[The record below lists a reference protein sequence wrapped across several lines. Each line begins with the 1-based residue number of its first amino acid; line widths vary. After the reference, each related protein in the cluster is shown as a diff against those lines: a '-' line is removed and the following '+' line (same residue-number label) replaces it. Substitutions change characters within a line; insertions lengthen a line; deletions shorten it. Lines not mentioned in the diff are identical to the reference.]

1 MRGLEELI
9 DYQDYPIIAAEMMP
23 PRLVVLWVSD
33 SLVWPLP
40 EAKLGHN
47 YDSQGAWDAVHE
59 LTESFQYYL
68 LKSSNQL
75 AKEKG
80 HCEYFGR
87 TKYSN
92 GTLPIDTYK
101 KDVDEITTVELKHD
115 WIALRDSILEHGLR
129 HSTLSAQM
137 PSESCSVVS
146 NANQWD
152 RASSW
157 IPVH

>member
-9 DYQDYPIIAAEMMP
+9 DYQDYPIIAAEMATKA
-23 PRLVVLWVSD
+23 RR
-33 SLVWPLP
+33 SLGVGFIGLAHYL
-40 EAKLGHN
+40 AKLGHN

-101 KDVDEITTVELKHD
+101 KEVVEITSVELKHD
-115 WIALRDSILEHGLR
+115 WIDFSEILFWN
-129 HSTLSAQM
+129 M
-137 PSESCSVVS
+137 
-146 NANQWD
+146 D
-152 RASSW
+152 
-157 IPVH
+157 